1 MASGRHRDIQDRSR
15 PAGDNLPFPT
25 ACFNCSAAF
34 AGAVQGNT
42 NSTPESL
49 PASERWVSASAFQG
63 GGRTVATA
71 KDFKTIS
78 LESRYSGRIFTLAG
92 WGFGNAARSTPPPN
106 RTGIK
111 SSAQTY
117 GAKRLRR
124 LLCGSCS
131 DRPVSGYCRSGD
143 TPLSP
148 PANPLRPQ
156 QPKRQGETGFAPSN
170 ARAFMRS
177 AGVVGRLRDL

>member
-78 LESRYSGRIFTLAG
+78 LENRYSGRIFTLAG
-92 WGFGNAARSTPPPN
+92 WGFGNAARSPPP
-106 RTGIK
+106 
-111 SSAQTY
+111 
-117 GAKRLRR
+117 
-124 LLCGSCS
+124 
-131 DRPVSGYCRSGD
+131 P
-143 TPLSP
+143 
-148 PANPLRPQ
+148 
-156 QPKRQGETGFAPSN
+156 RQIAL
-170 ARAFMRS
+170 
-177 AGVVGRLRDL
+177 V